1 MSGYRW
7 QLRCCCVESHPSPT
21 TRRRQVAQPK
31 QNQPATVLIEGCYIQ
46 STGNRW
52 LLTPPHPEM
61 KTNSEALL
69 IELCLLVCWSVV
81 TIARGLLVPPLALL
95 LTVAGWRPSP
105 ALVIAP
111 EAVPFAPALHSL
123 KVVELRELARE
134 KGLKALARSGR
145 KTDLLT
151 ALAIN

>member
-1 MSGYRW
+1 
-7 QLRCCCVESHPSPT
+7 
-21 TRRRQVAQPK
+21 
-31 QNQPATVLIEGCYIQ
+31 
-46 STGNRW
+46 
-52 LLTPPHPEM
+52 M

-69 IELCLLVCWSVV
+69 IELCLVVCWSVV

-111 EAVPFAPALHSL
+111 EALVGAPAAVPFAPALHSL
-123 KVVELRELARE
+123 KVVELRELARA